1 MTREVRVNEDDHVN
15 TSGSIT
21 KDTENLA
28 KFVKQMI
35 HIIKKKTHPKG
46 KHCRW

>member
-28 KFVKQMI
+28 NICKAND
-35 HIIKKKTHPKG
+35 THN
-46 KHCRW
+46 